1 MESITSCHGFGSFSD
16 FINLNCCAAAALFPD
31 EDLDRD
37 GDGGDARSG
46 DPCVA
51 TDPDGDARSG
61 DGDRGDARS
70 GDLDGRDGD
79 GDKSNTLAGY
89 RGGGPDGDCGDVFGA
104 GDLVGGDGDGDL
116 VGAGDAGDAGDKS
129 NTLAGYGGG
138 GPDGDCGDVFG
149 DLFPDEDLDDLCV
162 ATESDDRDGDERGNA
177 RNGNGAAAAA
187 AALATALA
195 LATTLALAF
204 NGVCTRC
211 NTFGDGDERGD
222 ARNGNGA
229 VGAFLVSDCPLLASL
244 FAVAA
249 AAALD
254 PNRELDLVMGGG
266 VSGGPG
272 DDPCVATDP
281 DAGDAGDDDDKC
293 NKLVDGIGG
302 DGDERGGALFL
313 NGAGDGD
320 VRGDDRNGDGA
331 ALFAVILLLLFAV
344 SAKAAAILAVLA
356 FLILLFAASSD
367 ALLVDNGGGGDR
379 DGDNDDNDIIGG
391 GMNDDRADRGGDNF
405 FSFIASLILGVSFL
419 HLLNFSLVFS
429 LRYLTPFVR
438 AYNTGAPVL
447 SISRFLASFS
457 CFVKGASVFSSR
469 PFTE

>member
-70 GDLDGRDGD
+70 GDGDRGDARSGDLDGRDGD

-89 RGGGPDGDCGDVFGA
+89 R
-104 GDLVGGDGDGDL
+104 
-116 VGAGDAGDAGDKS
+116 
-129 NTLAGYGGG
+129 GG